1 MSVDYEKHI
10 FYAGQNLQKAISEKI
25 LRNCRQEGET
35 YFNDRDAMGLLRKYF
50 NPNKTTS
57 RDNIQEKDNDNAD
70 EIINELAF
78 YEISNMVL
86 EKNLK

>member
-25 LRNCRQEGET
+25 LSNYRQGGET

-57 RDNIQEKDNDNAD
+57 RDNTQEKDNDNAD